1 MKTEKQKIFNRFCT
15 SCGGVFD
22 WDNALKRLHKLN
34 KEAENQDNWRD
45 SKKATKVMKER
56 DQLNRDI
63 QEVRSFEREFQE
75 TLELIELAHAEEDTE
90 TCESA
95 EKDLER
101 HHIYAEK
108 LRIKSL
114 LSGELDNNDCFLD
127 IHSGAGVQKRKT
139 GHKCAY
145 VSTHRWQSAKNFKI
159 ELLQEN
165 LGEEAG
171 IKSATLKLYGNKA
184 FGWAKTESGVHRLVR
199 ISPFDF
205 KRTPPHKLCFGM
217 GLSCARQ
224 HHSYSY

>member
-1 MKTEKQKIFNRFCT
+1 MKTEKQKNIPTDSGT
-15 SCGGVFD
+15 SCGVVFD

-34 KEAENQDNWRD
+34 KEAENQDIWRD
-45 SKKATKVMKER
+45 SKKATKVMKKR

-127 IHSGAGVQKRKT
+127 IHSGAGGTEAQDWAQMLLRLYT
-139 GHKCAY
+139 
-145 VSTHRWQSAKNFKI
+145 RWAERQNFK
-159 ELLQEN
+159 
-165 LGEEAG
+165 
-171 IKSATLKLYGNKA
+171 
-184 FGWAKTESGVHRLVR
+184 
-199 ISPFDF
+199 D
-205 KRTPPHKLCFGM
+205 
-217 GLSCARQ
+217 
-224 HHSYSY
+224 